1 MLRGNLNER
10 RTRVVANL
18 FNRYDRSG
26 RGEVELQVLEGAF
39 RAQNHPAVRSGQ
51 RHVDAI
57 VNEFHY
63 AWSTQQKTGC
73 ISRQEFFDYFTEVGA
88 HIKSD
93 EEFETMLR
101 DLWC

>member
-39 RAQNHPAVRSGQ
+39 RA
-51 RHVDAI
+51 
-57 VNEFHY
+57 
-63 AWSTQQKTGC
+63 
-73 ISRQEFFDYFTEVGA
+73 
-88 HIKSD
+88 
-93 EEFETMLR
+93 
-101 DLWC
+101 